1 MAVGLP
7 LVLSVCQQILVIT
20 SNAHLLNLR
29 FESDSPTKLKFT
41 LMERITIGIDPGN
54 AGGVAILG
62 TATEIHNMPETY
74 PDIYNLFKDILGK
87 HPEDEALAVLE
98 DVGHGLPGQSSKATA
113 VFARHNGHLE
123 MALYALG
130 IRTIK
135 VTPQKWQK
143 SYSNSL
149 GKSSQYEKREWK
161 NRLKGLAQQM
171 FPSEKVTL
179 KNADALLIA
188 NYGKGLWNE

>member
-1 MAVGLP
+1 MG
-7 LVLSVCQQILVIT
+7 
-20 SNAHLLNLR
+20 
-29 FESDSPTKLKFT
+29 
-41 LMERITIGIDPGN
+41 RIIIGIDPGN
-54 AGGVAILG
+54 AGGVAVLG
-62 TATEIHNMPETY
+62 TATEIYNMPDTF
-74 PDIYNLFKDILGK
+74 PDIYNLFKDILRK
-87 HPEDEALAVLE
+87 HPEDEVLAVLE

-130 IRTIK
+130 IRTVK
-135 VTPQKWQK
+135 FTPQKWQR

-188 NYGKGLWNE
+188 NYGKMLWE